1 MTQKEVA
8 KAMGISQQAYSQYES
23 GKRVPKSET
32 IERIAKA
39 LDVQYSDFF
48 GLDRAKTPD
57 YQVALNLALKDSIN
71 GRGDINENKFV
82 RNLIDN
88 NATVRYHGLLML
100 SQKTDQL
107 YTDEL
112 ADMPD
117 SELKA
122 IAMLSFDELNRVG
135 KIEAVKRL
143 AELEQLPRYS
153 IWSKRVVADESYIDD
168 LCEEDESDTTTPP
181 GDAPTDPDSPK
192 EE

>member
-57 YQVALNLALKDSIN
+57 YQIALNLALKNSIN
-71 GRGDINENKFV
+71 GRGDINEKEFL

-88 NATVRYHGLLML
+88 NAAVRYHGLVML

-107 YTDEL
+107 YTEEL

-117 SELKA
+117 SELRA
-122 IAMLSFDELNRVG
+122 IAMQSFDELNRVG

-143 AELEQLPRYS
+143 AELEQIRRYS
-153 IWSKRVVADESYIDD
+153 PMIKEVIIDESYIDD
-168 LCEEDESDTTTPP
+168 ICKEEEADATPP
-181 GDAPTDPDSPK
+181 GDAQTDPDGPK

>member
-57 YQVALNLALKDSIN
+57 YQIALNLALKNSIN
-71 GRGDINENKFV
+71 GRGDINKKKFV
-82 RNLIDN
+82 RNLINN
-88 NATVRYHGLLML
+88 NAVVRYYGLVML

-107 YTDEL
+107 YTEEL

-117 SELKA
+117 SELRA
-122 IAMLSFDELNRVG
+122 IAMQSFDGLNRVG
-135 KIEAVKRL
+135 KIEAVERL
-143 AELEQLPRYS
+143 AELEQIRRYS
-153 IWSKRVVADESYIDD
+153 LMIDESYIESYIDEI
-168 LCEEDESDTTTPP
+168 CKEEGPDAAPP
-181 GDAPTDPDSPK
+181 GDAQADPDSPSPK